1 MKKLLSGNEAIAYGA
16 FEAGVRF
23 AAGYPGTPSTEILA
37 AFGTYPGVYAEWA
50 PNEKVALDVAVGM
63 SYAGERAFCTMK
75 HVGLNV
81 AADSLFSAVHTGVRG
96 GLVVVTA
103 DDPGHHSSQNE
114 QDNRQYGRFAK
125 LPVVEPADSAEAVR
139 FMGEAM
145 AISERWDTP
154 VLLRSTTRLSH
165 SRSVV
170 EYAETIAPKGP
181 PHEPAKYQ
189 RDPRKQIPLPVN
201 ARRMHREIEQRLLEI
216 AHWAET
222 CGLNRLEPGD
232 TRLGVV
238 ASGVAYT
245 YAREVFPDATFLKL
259 GLAYPLPRDLFFRL
273 AGMVE
278 RIVVVEELDPFYEE
292 HIRLLGIEVI
302 GKDLFPLCGE
312 FSVELV
318 RGLAEERGLVTAAG
332 PARTGGRLGS
342 AAADGGAAGPAT
354 ATVEAPAA
362 TSEGAQVDP
371 ELPLRPPMLCPG
383 CSHRGVFYVLQRLRA
398 VVFGDIGCYTLGAL
412 PPLNATHTCG
422 PMGASVGMVHGVD
435 KVGVTDRTAA
445 VIGDSTFFH
454 SGLSPLVNI
463 VANKGVSTTIVL
475 DNRVTAMTGH
485 QSNPGTGR
493 TLMGE
498 EVPAIAIEDLARA
511 MGFAKV
517 DVVDPYDLQEMRRV
531 LTDHL
536 DSPEPSVVVARAPC
550 VLYERRRWEAPT
562 VDREICNH
570 CGTCLKIGCAPI
582 INRED
587 HVEIDPLLCIGCDY
601 CVEVCPRD
609 AIIPAAGGRKGGE

>member
-1 MKKLLSGNEAIAYGA
+1 MSGNEAIAYGA
-16 FEAGVRF
+16 FEAGVRYGV
-23 AAGYPGTPSTEILA
+23 GYPGTPSTEILA

-50 PNEKVALDVAVGM
+50 PNEKVAFDVAVGM

-75 HVGLNV
+75 HVGVNV

-96 GLVVVTA
+96 GLVLVSA

-125 LPVVEPADSAEAVR
+125 LPVVEPSDSAEAVA
-139 FMGEAM
+139 FMDRAM
-145 AISERWDTP
+145 EMSERWDTP

-170 EYAETIAPKGP
+170 DYADAIEAKRP
-181 PHEPAKYQ
+181 PHEAVKYE

-201 ARRMHREIEQRLLEI
+201 ARRMHREIEQRLEDI
-216 AHWAET
+216 SAWAEE
-222 CGLNRLEPGD
+222 CDLNRIEPGG
-232 TRLGVV
+232 TRLGIV

-273 AGMVE
+273 AGMVD
-278 RIVVVEELDPFYEE
+278 RIVVVEELDPFYEQ
-292 HIRLLGIEVI
+292 HIRLLGIEVV

-312 FSVELV
+312 FSTELV
-318 RGLAEERGLVTAAG
+318 RGLAEERGLVAM
-332 PARTGGRLGS
+332 PVRSGGGGAV
-342 AAADGGAAGPAT
+342 AAASAT
-354 ATVEAPAA
+354 ATQSATAVVETPPAA
-362 TSEGAQVDP
+362 VEVP
-371 ELPLRPPMLCPG
+371 LPLRPPMLCPG

-422 PMGASVGMVHGVD
+422 PMGASVGMVHGADV
-435 KVGVTDRTAA
+435 VGVTDRTAA

-463 VANKGVSTTIVL
+463 RANKGVSTTIVL

-485 QSNPGTGR
+485 QANPGTGR

-498 EVPAIAIEDLARA
+498 DVPEISIENVARA
-511 MGFAKV
+511 MGYTKV
-517 DVVDPYDLQEMRRV
+517 DVIDPYDLQEVRRV

-536 DSPEPSVVVARAPC
+536 DSKEPSVVVARAPC
-550 VLYERRRWEAPT
+550 VLYERRRWEAPR
-562 VDREICNH
+562 VDVELCND
-570 CGTCLKIGCAPI
+570 CGTCLKIGCAPLVHH
-582 INRED
+582 ED

-609 AIIPAAGGRKGGE
+609 AIVSAAGGRKGGA